1 MGGAKTNRA
10 VERAGPI
17 QMELRDR
24 RARKK
29 QAGVAE
35 AIQVDQEGQEGQQ
48 GKQGQQSQQGKQGTR
63 NSWVDVERGHRG
75 ARMAINTNN

>member
-35 AIQVDQEGQEGQQ
+35 AIQVDQEGQQ
-48 GKQGQQSQQGKQGTR
+48 GKQGKQGTR

>member
-35 AIQVDQEGQEGQQ
+35 AIRVDQEG
-48 GKQGQQSQQGKQGTR
+48 QQGKQGTR